1 MNVKTVSYVCWILYY
16 LGTCMSKENIVN
28 NFHHQMYGG
37 TSVYSIPIV
46 FILINLRS
54 PIINR
59 PCYWSH
65 LGISPPVYLN

>member
-37 TSVYSIPIV
+37 TSVYSITIV
-46 FILINLRS
+46 FYINKFK
-54 PIINR
+54 I
-59 PCYWSH
+59 SH
-65 LGISPPVYLN
+65 H